1 MTEYG
6 RGPGSE
12 PWHPED
18 PLYGD
23 SGWGGQAADGQSAY
37 DGGQPQHYPQQQA
50 QQGDWGQGQQQ
61 YPPQGQPGQYQDQQQ
76 FQQGQQFQ
84 GQQQYGDQG
93 QQQFNG
99 QGQQRYPGQGQQ
111 QYGNQGQ
118 QQYPGQGQQQY
129 GNQGQ
134 QQYPGQGQQQYGGN
148 QGQQQYPGQGQQ
160 QYPGQGQ
167 QQYPGQGQQQYGD
180 QGQQQYPDGGNTG
193 AQSQVPYAADPAD
206 PYAGQYTGEQPDF
219 YGTPDA
225 YPPPEPPARRRA
237 EPEPEPDWDPGPD
250 QGEHAFFA
258 GGDDDDD
265 DDFDDDDD
273 PKKGR
278 GRGDRKGGGGGTGK
292 KKRRS
297 GFACL
302 VVVLVFGGGLA
313 GAGVFGYHYYQ
324 NRFGSAPDFAGEGS
338 GQVAVIIAK
347 GEGGYVIG
355 QKLKALGVVKS
366 VDAFVSAQQKN
377 PKGKSIQAGAYLLR
391 KEMSAASAVELM
403 LDPKSQNNVTVPPGF
418 RNVQVYAAIDKKL
431 GLADGT
437 TSGVA
442 KKEYK
447 SLGLPSWANSNKDI
461 KDPLEG
467 FLYPL
472 TYPAAKG
479 MKPETVLKGMVAQA
493 NKKYAAMGLVAK
505 AKALKLDNPLQVVT
519 VASLVQAE
527 GKTHDDY
534 RKMAEVVYNRLKST
548 NTETNRKLQFDS
560 TFNYL
565 KGQSKIRISSSE
577 INSNPD
583 PYNTYTHAGLP
594 PGPIGNPGDEA
605 FRAVFNPT
613 KDGWLYFVA
622 TDGQNNTEF
631 AKTLAQFQKLK
642 DQFNAS
648 SGN

>member
-61 YPPQGQPGQYQDQQQ
+61 YGHQGGPGQYQDQQQ
-76 FQQGQQFQ
+76 FQG
-84 GQQQYGDQG
+84 QQYGD
-93 QQQFNG
+93 
-99 QGQQRYPGQGQQ
+99 
-111 QYGNQGQ
+111 
-118 QQYPGQGQQQY
+118 
-129 GNQGQ
+129 
-134 QQYPGQGQQQYGGN
+134 

-167 QQYPGQGQQQYGD
+167 QQYPDGGQSQQQFNGQGQQQYPGQGQQQYGD
-180 QGQQQYPDGGNTG
+180 QGQQQFNGQGQQQYPGQGQQQYPDGGQNPG
-193 AQSQVPYAADPAD
+193 AQGQGSYAADPAD

-219 YGTPDA
+219 YNTPDA

-265 DDFDDDDD
+265 DDLDDDGDD
-273 PKKGR
+273 PKGR
-278 GRGDRKGGGGGTGK
+278 KARGDRKVRGGGTGK

-297 GFACL
+297 GCACL
-302 VVVLVFGGGLA
+302 VVVMVFGGGLA
-313 GAGVFGYHYYQ
+313 AAGVFGYHYYQ
-324 NRFGSAPDFAGEGS
+324 NRFGSAPDYSGEGT
-338 GQVAVIIAK
+338 GQVPVVIAK

-366 VDAFVSAQQKN
+366 VDAFVSAQAEN

-391 KEMSAASAVELM
+391 KEMSAASAVELL

-418 RNVQVYAAIDKKL
+418 RNAQVYAAIDKKL

-447 SLGLPSWANSNKDI
+447 SLGLPSWANTDKDI

-479 MKPETVLKGMVAQA
+479 MKPEAILKSMVAQA
-493 NKKYAAMGLVAK
+493 NKRYVALGLVAK

-534 RKMAEVVYNRLKST
+534 RKMAEVVYNRLKRT
-548 NTETNRKLQFDS
+548 NTETNQKLQFDS

-565 KGQSKIRISSSE
+565 KGQSKIHISSSE

-594 PGPIGNPGDEA
+594 PGPIGNPGDDA

-642 DQFNAS
+642 DKFNAS